1 MSTVLAFLQAGDS
14 VTVTAGAYIGRKGTV
29 VKVKGRICYI
39 FDESSHQEF
48 EVFARDLSATAAKVL
63 PGADRYVHV
72 ILPHSAFETL
82 RRRFMPLHLYF
93 APCPHSL
100 SSSSW
105 YEGTCQE
112 GDV

>member
-1 MSTVLAFLQAGDS
+1 MEMLTGFGFLQAGDS

-63 PGADRYVHV
+63 PGADRYG
-72 ILPHSAFETL
+72 
-82 RRRFMPLHLYF
+82 HL
-93 APCPHSL
+93 
-100 SSSSW
+100 
-105 YEGTCQE
+105 
-112 GDV
+112 